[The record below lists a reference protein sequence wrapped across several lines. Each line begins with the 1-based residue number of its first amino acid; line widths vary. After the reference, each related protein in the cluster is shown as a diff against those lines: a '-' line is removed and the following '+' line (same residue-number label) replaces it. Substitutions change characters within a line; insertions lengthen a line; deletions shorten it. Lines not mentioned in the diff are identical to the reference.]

1 MFIVKRKICSFMF
14 GGFVRTIRMGSFPLP
29 ADRDVGPVLSDGE
42 GGGAEHSRLHGLLRV
57 VGLYL
62 GLHGVPD
69 LALLQHLGDGLDVR
83 GHIAV
88 LVPGSRG
95 APDHL
100 DDLLQGDGRLQG
112 PQELDGLAGGQ
123 ELDGDDL
130 LHVPHHLQ
138 ALPGSEAAH
147 GDVVLRPGT
156 GGQRVHTGRVAE
168 SLQWSTV
175 KPGTERQCVLI

>member
-1 MFIVKRKICSFMF
+1 MLMFIVKCKIFLFMF
-14 GGFVRTIRMGSFPLP
+14 GGFVRTIRVGSFSLP
-29 ADRDVGPVLSDGE
+29 ADRDVRPVLSYSE
-42 GGGAEHSRLHGLLRV
+42 GGWTEHSRLHGLLGV

-69 LALLQHLGDGLDVR
+69 LPLLEQLGDGLDVR
-83 GHIAV
+83 GHVAV
-88 LVPGSRG
+88 LVPGSHG
-95 APDHL
+95 APDDL
-100 DDLLQGDGRLQG
+100 DDLLQGDGRLQR

-123 ELDGDDL
+123 QLYGDDL

-168 SLQWSTV
+168 SLQWFRV
-175 KPGTERQCVLI
+175 KPWRRRNA